1 MPRFGK
7 TSGTELFPSHSDLF
21 SAATKNGNTL
31 QYLPYTIDRPSDVHT
46 GEFAKFSQA
55 VSEAVP
61 EADVVL
67 LNEDSV
73 KMTWKDGKPARML
86 RFGDLPEAP
95 TGKLH
100 SLAVWGGCY
109 DDEEQEL
116 TFTTLGFDDSGTN
129 VYEDVDG
136 NKDDDARM
144 VFAPLE
150 PSNTRKTTGEPG
162 SIVSKHGRGWSI
174 STYTPNACMDAAS
187 SKAPETSSRPSIRRA
202 DGGKEETGTVV
213 AGENF

>member
-1 MPRFGK
+1 MSRFGR
-7 TSGTELFPSHSDLF
+7 TSGIELHPSHSDHF

-31 QYLPYTIDRPSDVHT
+31 QYLPYTINRPSDVRT

-67 LNEDSV
+67 LNEDSIQ
-73 KMTWKDGKPARML
+73 MTWKHGKPARML

-109 DDEEQEL
+109 EEEEQEL
-116 TFTTLGFDDSGTN
+116 TSTVLGFSDSCTQ

-136 NKDDDARM
+136 RKDDLKM
-144 VFAPLE
+144 LFTTLE
-150 PSNTRKTTGEPG
+150 PSDNRRKTTRDPG
-162 SIVSKHGRGWSI
+162 SIVTKYGRGWMI
-174 STYTPNACMDAAS
+174 STYTPKAGMDAAS
-187 SKAPETSSRPSIRRA
+187 SKAPGTLSKPSTCTA
-202 DGGKEETGTVV
+202 DGGEEGRGTVV
-213 AGENF
+213 AGDSS